1 MAIRW
6 LMAVMLT
13 ATTMWL
19 GMEVTPEGT
28 PPLRFAIQGDL
39 HNFRRVPES
48 YLRRMLKDAKE
59 IGCAFVA
66 FLGDI
71 FNGTKENPMRLSKES
86 PLPLLWLRGDH
97 EFFNEWGR
105 TGAVRLSQRHPLA
118 GEVPD
123 PLVFFRGALL
133 RFEALT
139 GQPTTWA
146 FTLKGILF
154 VVTHNGKNHVWH
166 DWQLSWLRQLL
177 TEHRHR
183 TTVLL
188 SHRTLDELGERAE
201 ALRKLLNEFPQV
213 ILFCDA
219 HIHNPHPFRLIGN
232 SLQVGAE
239 GNNRDDGKLTY
250 EGDWYVVVE
259 IAKDA
264 LRIFRRR
271 IATGELILLHERK
284 METTLNETE
293 TGKVHLAFVMSD
305 RSVRF
310 NPALWLRRAKLR
322 VWGIAQE
329 QHLPLPDE
337 NETSWQKGD
346 GVSLQV
352 VAGDSEW
359 QRLGIGKVFQATVNA
374 ADKEVT
380 IAEIT
385 TPVHFETDPT
395 KVGIAGTLSH
405 GTQVIPLFLA
415 KAPKDVRLRLEV
427 EALRSDGTVESRH
440 WVEGASDGSVL
451 ALQAATGHIYL
462 GTQSA
467 YSQASPDKARW
478 WRWEGVDGKAEVDY
492 REGEPR
498 QATQLR
504 LRLKAIGASKGA
516 TMQFVGFVFPEMGG
530 FFTPVPQGRFATR
543 RAVVR
548 VGGRRFEL
556 GDLDAGTFRE
566 VDVGELAGGE
576 LFTLSC
582 DGSKLALVELIGE
595 TDALM
600 GHLLRRVKSVR
611 GSEVKWGDVVELVD
625 SFRHYGWDEEVG
637 GTSLWW
643 LREGNY
649 LFVPLR

>member
-1 MAIRW
+1 
-6 LMAVMLT
+6 
-13 ATTMWL
+13 
-19 GMEVTPEGT
+19 
-28 PPLRFAIQGDL
+28 
-39 HNFRRVPES
+39 
-48 YLRRMLKDAKE
+48 
-59 IGCAFVA
+59 
-66 FLGDI
+66 
-71 FNGTKENPMRLSKES
+71 
-86 PLPLLWLRGDH
+86 
-97 EFFNEWGR
+97 
-105 TGAVRLSQRHPLA
+105 
-118 GEVPD
+118 
-123 PLVFFRGALL
+123 
-133 RFEALT
+133 
-139 GQPTTWA
+139 
-146 FTLKGILF
+146 
-154 VVTHNGKNHVWH
+154 
-166 DWQLSWLRQLL
+166 
-177 TEHRHR
+177 
-183 TTVLL
+183 
-188 SHRTLDELGERAE
+188 LGERAE
-201 ALRKLLNEFPQV
+201 ALRKLLGEFPQV

-284 METTLNETE
+284 TETTLNEAE

-305 RSVRF
+305 KSVRF

-337 NETSWQKGD
+337 SETSWQKGD

-427 EALRSDGTVESRH
+427 EALRSDGTMESRH

-462 GTQSA
+462 GTQTIF
-467 YSQASPDKARW
+467 ASPTKPY
-478 WRWEGVDGKAEVDY
+478 WRWEGVDGKTEVD
-492 REGEPR
+492 GVPQPR

-516 TMQFVGFVFPEMGG
+516 TMQFVGFVFPETGG

-548 VGGRRFEL
+548 VGGRHFEL
-556 GDLDAGTFRE
+556 GDLDAGAFRE

-576 LFTLSC
+576 PFTLSC
-582 DGSKLALVELIGE
+582 DGSKLALVEWVGE
-595 TDALM
+595 EEGLM
-600 GHLLRRVKSVR
+600 CHLLRRVQKVDGDEVRWSDETELSKS
-611 GSEVKWGDVVELVD
+611 
-625 SFRHYGWDEEVG
+625 FAFYGWMADVW
-637 GTSLWW
+637 GTCLWR
-643 LREGNY
+643 LRKGTWEF
-649 LFVPLR
+649 LPTR

>member
-1 MAIRW
+1 M
-6 LMAVMLT
+6 
-13 ATTMWL
+13 
-19 GMEVTPEGT
+19 
-28 PPLRFAIQGDL
+28 
-39 HNFRRVPES
+39 
-48 YLRRMLKDAKE
+48 
-59 IGCAFVA
+59 
-66 FLGDI
+66 
-71 FNGTKENPMRLSKES
+71 
-86 PLPLLWLRGDH
+86 
-97 EFFNEWGR
+97 
-105 TGAVRLSQRHPLA
+105 RLSQRHPLV

-123 PLVFFRGALL
+123 PLVFFRGALP

-139 GQPTTWA
+139 GQPTAWA
-146 FTLKGILF
+146 FTLRGVLF
-154 VVTHNGKNHVWH
+154 VITHNGKNHVWH

-201 ALRKLLNEFPQV
+201 ALRKLLGEFPQV
-213 ILFCDA
+213 VLYCDA
-219 HIHNPHPFRLIGN
+219 HIHSPHPFWLFGN
-232 SLQVGAE
+232 ALQVGAE
-239 GNNRDDGKLTY
+239 GNSRDDGKLTY

-271 IATGELILLHERK
+271 MATGELVLLHERK
-284 METTLNETE
+284 LPTTLNETE

-329 QHLPLPDE
+329 QLLPLPDE
-337 NETSWQKGD
+337 SKMAWQKGD

-352 VAGDSEW
+352 IAGDNEW
-359 QRLGIGKVFQATVNA
+359 QRLGIDKVFQATIND

-380 IAEIT
+380 LAEIAT
-385 TPVHFETDPT
+385 TVRFETDPT

-415 KAPKDVRLRLEV
+415 KAPEGVRLRLEV
-427 EALRSDGTVESRH
+427 EALRDDGVMESRH
-440 WVEGASDGSVL
+440 WVEATSDGSVL
-451 ALQAATGHIYL
+451 ALQVATGHIYL
-462 GTQSA
+462 GVQTIFA
-467 YSQASPDKARW
+467 PPTKPY
-478 WRWEGVDGKAEVDY
+478 WRWEGVDGKTEVD
-492 REGEPR
+492 GIPQPR

-504 LRLKAIGASKGA
+504 LRLKAIGISKGA
-516 TMQFVGFVFPEMGG
+516 TVQFIGFIFPETGG
-530 FFTPVPQGRFATR
+530 FFTPVPQGRFATQ
-543 RAVVR
+543 RATVQ

-556 GDLDAGTFRE
+556 GDLEAGVFRE
-566 VDVGELAGGE
+566 VELGELAGGE
-576 LFTLSC
+576 PFTLSC

-600 GHLLRRVKSVR
+600 GHVLRRVRSVK
-611 GSEVKWGDVVELVD
+611 GDKVVWGNATELSEG
-625 SFRHYGWDEEVG
+625 FRYYGWESDIG

-643 LREGNY
+643 LRKGSFDF
-649 LFVPLR
+649 LPLH

>member
-1 MAIRW
+1 MATRW

-19 GMEVTPEGT
+19 GMEVALEGM
-28 PPLRFAIQGDL
+28 PPLRFAVQGDL

-97 EFFNEWGR
+97 EFFGEWGR

-201 ALRKLLNEFPQV
+201 ALRKLLGEFPQV

-250 EGDWYVVVE
+250 EGDWYVVAE

-284 METTLNETE
+284 TETTLNETE

-305 RSVRF
+305 KSVRF
-310 NPALWLRRAKLR
+310 NPALWLRQAKLR

-329 QHLPLPDE
+329 QQLPLPDE
-337 NETSWQKGD
+337 SETSWQKGD

-427 EALRSDGTVESRH
+427 EALRSDGTMESRH

-462 GTQSA
+462 GTQTIF
-467 YSQASPDKARW
+467 ASLTKPY
-478 WRWEGVDGKAEVDY
+478 WRWEGVDGKTEVD
-492 REGEPR
+492 GVPQPR

-516 TMQFVGFVFPEMGG
+516 TMQFVGFVFPETGG

-543 RAVVR
+543 RAVVQ

-556 GDLDAGTFRE
+556 GDLDAGAFRE

-576 LFTLSC
+576 PFTLSC
-582 DGSKLALVELIGE
+582 DGSKLALVEWVG
-595 TDALM
+595 DAEGLM
-600 GHLLRRVKSVR
+600 CHLLRRVQKVDGDEVR
-611 GSEVKWGDVVELVD
+611 WGDGTELAK
-625 SFRHYGWDEEVG
+625 SFAFYGWMADVG
-637 GTSLWW
+637 GTCLWR
-643 LREGNY
+643 LRKGTWEF
-649 LFVPLR
+649 LPTR

>member
-1 MAIRW
+1 MATRW

-19 GMEVTPEGT
+19 GMEVALGGT
-28 PPLRFAIQGDL
+28 LPLRFAIQGDL

-86 PLPLLWLRGDH
+86 PLPLLWQKGDH

-123 PLVFFRGALL
+123 PLVFFRGALP

-201 ALRKLLNEFPQV
+201 ALRKLLGEFPQV

-239 GNNRDDGKLTY
+239 GDNRDDGKLTY

-271 IATGELILLHERK
+271 IVTGELILLHERK
-284 METTLNETE
+284 TETTLNETE

-305 RSVRF
+305 KSVRF

-329 QHLPLPDE
+329 QQLPLPDE
-337 NETSWQKGD
+337 SETSWQKGD

-352 VAGDSEW
+352 VTGDSEW
-359 QRLGIGKVFQATVNA
+359 QRLGIGKVFRATVNA

-415 KAPKDVRLRLEV
+415 KAPKDVLLRLEV
-427 EALRSDGTVESRH
+427 EALRSDGTMESRH

-462 GTQSA
+462 GTQTIF
-467 YSQASPDKARW
+467 ASLTKPY
-478 WRWEGVDGKAEVDY
+478 WRWEGVDGKTEVD
-492 REGEPR
+492 GVPQPR

-516 TMQFVGFVFPEMGG
+516 TVQFVGFVFPETGG

-548 VGGRRFEL
+548 VGVRRFEL
-556 GDLDAGTFRE
+556 GDLDAGAFRE

-576 LFTLSC
+576 PFTLSC
-582 DGSKLALVELIGE
+582 DGSKLALVEWVGE
-595 TDALM
+595 AEGLM
-600 GHLLRRVKSVR
+600 CHLLRRVQKVDGDEVR
-611 GSEVKWGDVVELVD
+611 WGDETELAK
-625 SFRHYGWDEEVG
+625 SFAFYGWTADVG
-637 GTSLWW
+637 GTCLWR
-643 LREGNY
+643 LRKGTWEF
-649 LFVPLR
+649 LPTR

>member
-337 NETSWQKGD
+337 NETSWQKSD

-352 VAGDSEW
+352 VAGDGEW

-385 TPVHFETDPT
+385 TPVHFETDP
-395 KVGIAGTLSH
+395 
-405 GTQVIPLFLA
+405 
-415 KAPKDVRLRLEV
+415 
-427 EALRSDGTVESRH
+427 
-440 WVEGASDGSVL
+440 
-451 ALQAATGHIYL
+451 
-462 GTQSA
+462 
-467 YSQASPDKARW
+467 
-478 WRWEGVDGKAEVDY
+478 
-492 REGEPR
+492 
-498 QATQLR
+498 
-504 LRLKAIGASKGA
+504 
-516 TMQFVGFVFPEMGG
+516 
-530 FFTPVPQGRFATR
+530 
-543 RAVVR
+543 
-548 VGGRRFEL
+548 
-556 GDLDAGTFRE
+556 
-566 VDVGELAGGE
+566 
-576 LFTLSC
+576 
-582 DGSKLALVELIGE
+582 
-595 TDALM
+595 
-600 GHLLRRVKSVR
+600 
-611 GSEVKWGDVVELVD
+611 
-625 SFRHYGWDEEVG
+625 
-637 GTSLWW
+637 
-643 LREGNY
+643 
-649 LFVPLR
+649 

>member
-1 MAIRW
+1 
-6 LMAVMLT
+6 L
-13 ATTMWL
+13 L
-19 GMEVTPEGT
+19 G
-28 PPLRFAIQGDL
+28 
-39 HNFRRVPES
+39 
-48 YLRRMLKDAKE
+48 
-59 IGCAFVA
+59 
-66 FLGDI
+66 
-71 FNGTKENPMRLSKES
+71 
-86 PLPLLWLRGDH
+86 
-97 EFFNEWGR
+97 
-105 TGAVRLSQRHPLA
+105 
-118 GEVPD
+118 
-123 PLVFFRGALL
+123 
-133 RFEALT
+133 
-139 GQPTTWA
+139 
-146 FTLKGILF
+146 
-154 VVTHNGKNHVWH
+154 
-166 DWQLSWLRQLL
+166 
-177 TEHRHR
+177 
-183 TTVLL
+183 
-188 SHRTLDELGERAE
+188 
-201 ALRKLLNEFPQV
+201 EFPQV

-271 IATGELILLHERK
+271 IATSELILLHERK

-305 RSVRF
+305 KSVRF

-329 QHLPLPDE
+329 QHLPLP
-337 NETSWQKGD
+337 NGSETSWQKGD

-352 VAGDSEW
+352 VAGDGEW

-427 EALRSDGTVESRH
+427 EALRSDGTMESRH

-462 GTQSA
+462 GTQST
-467 YSQASPDKARW
+467 YSRASPDKARW

-516 TMQFVGFVFPEMGG
+516 TVQFVSFVFPEMGG

-543 RAVVR
+543 RAVVQ

-556 GDLDAGTFRE
+556 GDLDAGAFRE

-576 LFTLSC
+576 PFTLSC
-582 DGSKLALVELIGE
+582 DGSKLALVEWVGE
-595 TDALM
+595 AEGLM
-600 GHLLRRVKSVR
+600 CHLLRRVQKVDGDEVR
-611 GSEVKWGDVVELVD
+611 WGDGTELSK
-625 SFRHYGWDEEVG
+625 SFAFYGWMADVG
-637 GTSLWW
+637 GTCLWR
-643 LREGNY
+643 LRKGTWEF
-649 LFVPLR
+649 LPTR

>member
-1 MAIRW
+1 MATRW

-19 GMEVTPEGT
+19 GMEVALEGT
-28 PPLRFAIQGDL
+28 LPLRFAIQGDL

-86 PLPLLWLRGDH
+86 PLPLLWQKGDH
-97 EFFNEWGR
+97 EFFGEWGR
-105 TGAVRLSQRHPLA
+105 IGAVRLSQRHPLA

-123 PLVFFRGALL
+123 PLVFFRGALP

-284 METTLNETE
+284 TETTLNETE

-305 RSVRF
+305 KSVRF

-329 QHLPLPDE
+329 QQLPLPDE

-427 EALRSDGTVESRH
+427 EALRSDGTMESRH
-440 WVEGASDGSVL
+440 WVEGARDGSVL

-462 GTQSA
+462 GTQTIF
-467 YSQASPDKARW
+467 ASLTKPY
-478 WRWEGVDGKAEVDY
+478 WRWEGVDGKTEVD
-492 REGEPR
+492 GVPQPR

-516 TMQFVGFVFPEMGG
+516 TVQFVGFVFPETGG

-556 GDLDAGTFRE
+556 GDLDACAFRE

-576 LFTLSC
+576 PFTLSC
-582 DGSKLALVELIGE
+582 DGNKLALVEWVGE
-595 TDALM
+595 AEGLM
-600 GHLLRRVKSVR
+600 CHLLRRVQKVD
-611 GSEVKWGDVVELVD
+611 GDEVHWGDETELSK
-625 SFRHYGWDEEVG
+625 SFAFYGWMADVW
-637 GTSLWW
+637 GTCLWR
-643 LREGNY
+643 LRKGTWEF
-649 LFVPLR
+649 LPTR

>member
-1 MAIRW
+1 MATRW

-19 GMEVTPEGT
+19 GMEVALEGT
-28 PPLRFAIQGDL
+28 LPLRFAIQGDL

-97 EFFNEWGR
+97 EFFGEWGR

-123 PLVFFRGALL
+123 PLVFFRGALP

-284 METTLNETE
+284 TETTLNETE

-305 RSVRF
+305 KSVRF

-329 QHLPLPDE
+329 QQLPLPDE

-427 EALRSDGTVESRH
+427 EALRSDGTMESRH

-462 GTQSA
+462 GTQTIF
-467 YSQASPDKARW
+467 ASLTKPY
-478 WRWEGVDGKAEVDY
+478 WRWEGVDGKTEVD
-492 REGEPR
+492 GVPQPR

-516 TMQFVGFVFPEMGG
+516 TVQFVGFVFPEMGG

-543 RAVVR
+543 RAVVQ

-556 GDLDAGTFRE
+556 GDLDAGAFRE

-576 LFTLSC
+576 PFTLSC
-582 DGSKLALVELIGE
+582 DGSKLALVEWVGE
-595 TDALM
+595 AEGLM
-600 GHLLRRVKSVR
+600 CHLLRRVQKVDGDEVR
-611 GSEVKWGDVVELVD
+611 WGDGTELSK
-625 SFRHYGWDEEVG
+625 SFAFYGWMADVW
-637 GTSLWW
+637 GTCLWR
-643 LREGNY
+643 LRKGTWEF
-649 LFVPLR
+649 LPTR

>member
-1 MAIRW
+1 
-6 LMAVMLT
+6 
-13 ATTMWL
+13 
-19 GMEVTPEGT
+19 
-28 PPLRFAIQGDL
+28 
-39 HNFRRVPES
+39 
-48 YLRRMLKDAKE
+48 
-59 IGCAFVA
+59 
-66 FLGDI
+66 
-71 FNGTKENPMRLSKES
+71 LSKES

-97 EFFNEWGR
+97 EFFGEWGR

-232 SLQVGAE
+232 TLQVGAE

-250 EGDWYVVVE
+250 EGDWYVVAE

-284 METTLNETE
+284 TETTLNETE

-329 QHLPLPDE
+329 QQLPLPDE
-337 NETSWQKGD
+337 SETSWQKGD

-427 EALRSDGTVESRH
+427 EALRSDGTMESRH

-462 GTQSA
+462 GTQTIF
-467 YSQASPDKARW
+467 ASPTKPY
-478 WRWEGVDGKAEVDY
+478 WRWEGVDGKTEVD
-492 REGEPR
+492 GVPQPR

-504 LRLKAIGASKGA
+504 LRLKAIGTSKGA
-516 TMQFVGFVFPEMGG
+516 IVQFVGFVFPETGG

-556 GDLDAGTFRE
+556 GD
-566 VDVGELAGGE
+566 
-576 LFTLSC
+576 
-582 DGSKLALVELIGE
+582 
-595 TDALM
+595 
-600 GHLLRRVKSVR
+600 
-611 GSEVKWGDVVELVD
+611 
-625 SFRHYGWDEEVG
+625 
-637 GTSLWW
+637 
-643 LREGNY
+643 
-649 LFVPLR
+649 P

>member
-1 MAIRW
+1 MATRW

-19 GMEVTPEGT
+19 GMEAALEGT
-28 PPLRFAIQGDL
+28 LPLRFAIQGDL

-97 EFFNEWGR
+97 EFFGEWGR

-123 PLVFFRGALL
+123 PLVFFRGALP

-201 ALRKLLNEFPQV
+201 ALRKLLGEFPQV

-284 METTLNETE
+284 TETTLNETE

-329 QHLPLPDE
+329 QQLPLPDGS
-337 NETSWQKGD
+337 ETSWQKGD

-427 EALRSDGTVESRH
+427 EALRSDGTMESRH
-440 WVEGASDGSVL
+440 WVEGARDGSVL

-462 GTQSA
+462 GTQTIF
-467 YSQASPDKARW
+467 ASLTKPY
-478 WRWEGVDGKAEVDY
+478 WRWEGMDGKTEVDGVPQ
-492 REGEPR
+492 PR

-516 TMQFVGFVFPEMGG
+516 TMQFVGFVFPETGG

-556 GDLDAGTFRE
+556 GDLDAGTFRK

-576 LFTLSC
+576 PFTLSC
-582 DGSKLALVELIGE
+582 DGSKLALVEWVGE
-595 TDALM
+595 AEGLM
-600 GHLLRRVKSVR
+600 CHLLRRVQKVDGDEVR
-611 GSEVKWGDVVELVD
+611 WGDGTELSK
-625 SFRHYGWDEEVG
+625 SFAFYGWMADVW
-637 GTSLWW
+637 GTCLWR
-643 LREGNY
+643 LRKGTWEF
-649 LFVPLR
+649 LPTR

>member
-1 MAIRW
+1 MATRW

-19 GMEVTPEGT
+19 GMEVALEGT
-28 PPLRFAIQGDL
+28 LPLRFAIQGDL

-86 PLPLLWLRGDH
+86 PLPLLWQKGDH
-97 EFFNEWGR
+97 EFFGEWGR
-105 TGAVRLSQRHPLA
+105 IGAVRLSQRHPLA

-123 PLVFFRGALL
+123 PLVFFRGALP

-139 GQPTTWA
+139 GQLTTWA

-177 TEHRHR
+177 TEHCHR

-201 ALRKLLNEFPQV
+201 ALRKLLGEFPQV

-239 GNNRDDGKLTY
+239 GDNRDDGKLTY
-250 EGDWYVVVE
+250 EGEWYVVVE

-284 METTLNETE
+284 TETTLNETE
-293 TGKVHLAFVMSD
+293 MGKVHLAFVMSD
-305 RSVRF
+305 KSVRF

-329 QHLPLPDE
+329 QQLPLPDE
-337 NETSWQKGD
+337 SETSWQKGD

-427 EALRSDGTVESRH
+427 EALRSDGTMESRH

-462 GTQSA
+462 GTQTIF
-467 YSQASPDKARW
+467 ASPTKPY
-478 WRWEGVDGKAEVDY
+478 WRWEGMDGKTEVDGVPQ
-492 REGEPR
+492 PR

-516 TMQFVGFVFPEMGG
+516 TVQFVGFVFPEMGG

-556 GDLDAGTFRE
+556 GDLDAGAFRE

-576 LFTLSC
+576 PFTLSC
-582 DGSKLALVELIGE
+582 DGSKLALVEWVGE
-595 TDALM
+595 AEGLM
-600 GHLLRRVKSVR
+600 CHLLRRVQKVDGDEVR
-611 GSEVKWGDVVELVD
+611 WGDGTELSK
-625 SFRHYGWDEEVG
+625 SFAFYGWMADVG
-637 GTSLWW
+637 GTCLWR
-643 LREGNY
+643 LRKGTWEF
-649 LFVPLR
+649 LPTR

>member
-1 MAIRW
+1 MATRW

-13 ATTMWL
+13 ATTMCL

-123 PLVFFRGALL
+123 PLVFFRGALP

-146 FTLKGILF
+146 FTLKGILL

-201 ALRKLLNEFPQV
+201 ALRKLLGEFPQV

-284 METTLNETE
+284 TETTLNETE

-305 RSVRF
+305 KSVRF
-310 NPALWLRRAKLR
+310 NPALWLRQAKLR

-329 QHLPLPDE
+329 QHLPLPDGS
-337 NETSWQKGD
+337 ETSWQKGD

-415 KAPKDVRLRLEV
+415 KAPKDVRLWLEV
-427 EALRSDGTVESRH
+427 EALRSDGTMESRH
-440 WVEGASDGSVL
+440 WVEGARDGSVL

-462 GTQSA
+462 GTQTIF
-467 YSQASPDKARW
+467 ASLTKPY
-478 WRWEGVDGKAEVDY
+478 WRWEGMDGKTEVDGVPQ
-492 REGEPR
+492 PR

-504 LRLKAIGASKGA
+504 LRLKAIGTSKGA
-516 TMQFVGFVFPEMGG
+516 TMQFVGFVFPETGG

-556 GDLDAGTFRE
+556 GDPDAGAFRE

-576 LFTLSC
+576 PFTLSC
-582 DGSKLALVELIGE
+582 DGSKLALVEWVGE
-595 TDALM
+595 AEGLM
-600 GHLLRRVKSVR
+600 CHLLRRVQKVDGDEVR
-611 GSEVKWGDVVELVD
+611 WGDGTELSK
-625 SFRHYGWDEEVG
+625 SFAFYGWMADVW
-637 GTSLWW
+637 GTCLWR
-643 LREGNY
+643 LRKGTWEF
-649 LFVPLR
+649 LPTR

>member
-1 MAIRW
+1 MATRW

-13 ATTMWL
+13 AATMWL
-19 GMEVTPEGT
+19 GMKVAPKET

-66 FLGDI
+66 LLGDL

-86 PLPLLWLRGDH
+86 PLPLLWQRGDH
-97 EFFNEWGR
+97 EFFGEWGR
-105 TGAVRLSQRHPLA
+105 TGALRLSQRHPLA

-123 PLVFFRGALL
+123 PLVFFRGALP

-139 GQPTTWA
+139 GQPTAWA
-146 FTLKGILF
+146 FTLRGILF

-166 DWQLSWLRQLL
+166 DWQISWLRQLL
-177 TEHRHR
+177 TEHRNR

-201 ALRKLLNEFPQV
+201 AMRKLLGEFPQV

-232 SLQVGAE
+232 ALQIGAE
-239 GNNRDDGKLTY
+239 GNSRDDGKLTY

-271 IATGELILLHERK
+271 MATGELVLLHERK
-284 METTLNETE
+284 MKTTLNETE

-305 RSVRF
+305 KSVRF
-310 NPALWLRRAKLR
+310 NPTLWLRRAKLR
-322 VWGIAQE
+322 VWGIPQE
-329 QHLPLPDE
+329 QMLPLPDE
-337 NETSWQKGD
+337 SETSWQKGD
-346 GVSLQV
+346 GASLQV
-352 VAGDSEW
+352 VAGDGEW
-359 QRLGIGKVFQATVNA
+359 QQLGIGKVFQATVNA
-374 ADKEVT
+374 AEKEVT
-380 IAEIT
+380 IAEIA
-385 TPVHFETDPT
+385 TPVNFETDQT

-405 GTQVIPLFLA
+405 GTQVTPLFLA
-415 KAPKDVRLRLEV
+415 KAPEGVRLRLEV
-427 EALRSDGTVESRH
+427 EALRSDGTMESRH
-440 WVEGASDGSVL
+440 WSEGTSDGSVL

-462 GTQSA
+462 GAQSIF
-467 YSQASPDKARW
+467 ASPTEPY
-478 WRWEGVDGKAEVDY
+478 WRWEGVDGKTEVD
-492 REGEPR
+492 GISQPR

-504 LRLKAIGASKGA
+504 LRLKAVGISKGA
-516 TMQFVGFVFPEMGG
+516 TVQFVGFVFPETGG
-530 FFTPVPQGRFATR
+530 FFTPVPQGRFATKQ
-543 RAVVR
+543 AIVQVS
-548 VGGRRFEL
+548 GRRFEL
-556 GDLDAGTFRE
+556 GDLEAGDFRE
-566 VDVGELAGGE
+566 VKLGELAGGE
-576 LFTLSC
+576 PFTLSC

-595 TDALM
+595 TGALM

-611 GSEVKWGDVVELVD
+611 NGKIEWGEVIKLVD
-625 SFRHYGWDEEVG
+625 GFRHYGWDSEIG

-643 LREGNY
+643 LMRGDFE
-649 LFVPLR
+649 FVPLR